1 MKTIHKH
8 KVEPG
13 EFVLTLPRDAEFLSV
28 QTQHRDPQSWWL
40 LDPKQPVVQR
50 SFVVR
55 ATGYAFTVPDSEA
68 EVFLGTFQLYDGG
81 FVGHLFEVL
90 R

>member
-8 KVEPG
+8 PVQIG
-13 EFVLTLPRDAEFLSV
+13 EFQLTLPRDAEFLSV
-28 QTQHRDPQSWWL
+28 QVQHGAPQTWWL
-40 LDPKQPVVQR
+40 LDPEQPEVVRR

-55 ATGYAFTVPDSEA
+55 CTGHTFPVTGR
-68 EVFLGTFQLYDGG
+68 FLGTFQLSQGS